1 MKSLFP
7 LLVLSCVLLSA
18 QATPPGQPAPPA
30 PMAAKPPMPG
40 PGVNFLSLPPDTL
53 IAIVDA
59 NKVTAADVQGILR
72 GMPPTAQRQ
81 AMMNAH
87 AFLNQFGLLR
97 RLTGMALEA
106 KLDQKSPI
114 KEQLEYGRMV
124 TLAQALLS
132 EKQNQITI
140 APEEIQKFYDA
151 NPGRF
156 SQAKVKAIYFAFSA
170 NPAAKPAP
178 GATAPVADP
187 GAKTPLTEAEALEK
201 ARKVLADI
209 RAGADFVKMVK
220 EYSQDPASAA
230 KDGDYGT
237 IRGSDRLPDAIK
249 TAVLSLKPG
258 DVSEP
263 VRQPAGFYLFRLE
276 ELGAQPLDEV
286 RVQIMNELRNTR
298 FSEWLQTTQKNVEIK
313 IEHQPLLQQP
323 QPVPVPQA
331 APAPAPVKP

>member
-7 LLVLSCVLLSA
+7 LLVLNCVLLSA
-18 QATPPGQPAPPA
+18 QAPAPSQASQPSRTAPA
-30 PMAAKPPMPG
+30 VVNPPAPG

-53 IAIVDA
+53 IAIVDG

-72 GMPPTAQRQ
+72 GMPPQAQRQ
-81 AMMNAH
+81 AMMNAN
-87 AFLNQFGLLR
+87 AFLNQLGLLR
-97 RLTGMALEA
+97 RLTGMAVETKLE
-106 KLDQKSPI
+106 QKSPI
-114 KEQLEYGRMV
+114 REQLEYGRMV
-124 TLAQALLS
+124 TLAQAMLS

-156 SQAKVKAIYFAFSA
+156 SQAKVKAIYIAFSA
-170 NPAAKPAP
+170 NPAAKPDSA
-178 GATAPVADP
+178 G
-187 GAKTPLTEAEALEK
+187 KTPLSEAEALEK

-220 EYSQDPASAA
+220 EHSQDPVSAA

-258 DVSEP
+258 EVSEP
-263 VRQPAGFYLFRLE
+263 VRQPSGFYLFRLE

-286 RVQIMNELRNTR
+286 RVQIMNELRNAR
-298 FSEWLQTTQKNVEIK
+298 FSEWLQTTQKTIEIK
-313 IEHQPLLQQP
+313 IEYQPLLQPP
-323 QPVPVPQA
+323 QPVPMPPT